1 MLVVAAGSHLVARP
15 VKGFVEHG
23 DDDEHLLVTIGDLFW
38 TSCNFDHFYPRPFRV
53 TATTAEQT
61 RQAETEAGVTWFLRG
76 SGCLVTSLEPLQVP
90 LQTTDTDAE
99 FFNTKRIFLLQ
110 NQVQD
115 LNSNLVYHHI
125 TIVFSGEISL
135 RGNKRPIKADGHIVK
150 GNVYLDG
157 HPICDDGW
165 TREDA
170 TVACR

>member
-1 MLVVAAGSHLVARP
+1 M
-15 VKGFVEHG
+15 
-23 DDDEHLLVTIGDLFW
+23 TIGDLFW
-38 TSCNFDHFYPRPFRV
+38 TPYNFAHFYARPFRE

-61 RQAETEAGVTWFLRG
+61 RQAETEAGVTWSLRG
-76 SGCLVTSLEPLQVP
+76 SGCLVTLLEALQV
-90 LQTTDTDAE
+90 LLILMMILMTMGTNQIHNLDQKD
-99 FFNTKRIFLLQ
+99 IFPTQ
-110 NQVQD
+110 SFRDQD
-115 LNSNLVYHHI
+115 LNPNLMYNRI

-135 RGNKRPIKADGHIVK
+135 RGEKRPKKADGQITK

>member
-1 MLVVAAGSHLVARP
+1 M
-15 VKGFVEHG
+15 
-23 DDDEHLLVTIGDLFW
+23 
-38 TSCNFDHFYPRPFRV
+38 
-53 TATTAEQT
+53 ATTAEQT
-61 RQAETEAGVTWFLRG
+61 RQAETEAGVTWFLKG

-99 FFNTKRIFLLQ
+99 FFIFAT
-110 NQVQD
+110 NQDQD

-125 TIVFSGEISL
+125 TIVFLGEISL
-135 RGNKRPIKADGHIVK
+135 RGEKRPKKADGQIIK
-150 GNVYLDG
+150 GNIYLDG

>member
-1 MLVVAAGSHLVARP
+1 MVSQREWVLGHIAGTITGA
-15 VKGFVEHG
+15 FT
-23 DDDEHLLVTIGDLFW
+23 DDRYRRRILQYQKDIF
-38 TSCNFDHFYPRPFRV
+38 
-53 TATTAEQT
+53 AT
-61 RQAETEAGVTWFLRG
+61 
-76 SGCLVTSLEPLQVP
+76 
-90 LQTTDTDAE
+90 
-99 FFNTKRIFLLQ
+99 
-110 NQVQD
+110 NQDQD

-135 RGNKRPIKADGHIVK
+135 RGEKRPKKADGQITK